1 MEVLEET
8 ATTSTTPLSAA
19 GSSPVA
25 ARPEPANPADG
36 RPAADPERKSQIFAW
51 IAIAAIWGMFAVSLY
66 IIWMKA
72 NTAL

>member
-1 MEVLEET
+1 
-8 ATTSTTPLSAA
+8 
-19 GSSPVA
+19 VA

-36 RPAADPERKSQIFAW
+36 RPAANPERKSQIFAW